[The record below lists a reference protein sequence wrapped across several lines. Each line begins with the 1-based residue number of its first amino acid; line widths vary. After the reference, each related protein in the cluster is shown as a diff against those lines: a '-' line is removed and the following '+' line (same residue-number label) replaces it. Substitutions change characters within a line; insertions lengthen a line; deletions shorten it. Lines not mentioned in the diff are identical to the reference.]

1 MIGKSWEFTKNGH
14 SFHITIGDVSAYQV
28 QTSVVV
34 DRIKKTV
41 IKKIK
46 SGTLVFRDAII
57 IQHQEQER
65 MICGVKLDTTDPS
78 AQEMVGYYNSCE
90 QLRQSMYDQEYQD
103 IMDGKEPLDYRYVE
117 GEYCSGNI
125 VFGISE
131 KVVMDLHCAHHV
143 DGFGT
148 VIDARF
154 STPNIADMKQY
165 YQEWLAEQAEKEA
178 KKQAKIEAYEKEKA
192 LVLDGVTWD
201 IKEHEWVDE
210 GGPTKRYIHT
220 ITVNGKTYR
229 LQEQNLFDV
238 GRLINPCYA
247 IKPGISSGGMF
258 YRDENNIPC
267 WRRFQP
273 NDATVCR
280 PLEEDELRAYEI
292 VLKYGKF
299 AKSRIRM

>member
-57 IQHQEQER
+57 IQHQGQER

-131 KVVMDLHCAHHV
+131 KVAMDLHCAHHV

-154 STPNIADMKQY
+154 STPNIAGMKQY

-192 LVLDGVTWD
+192 LALDGVTWD
-201 IKEHEWVDE
+201 IKEREWVDE
-210 GGPTKRYIHT
+210 GGDTKLYIHT

-299 AKSRIRM
+299 TKSRIRM

>member
-1 MIGKSWEFTKNGH
+1 MGKSWEFTKNGH

-41 IKKIK
+41 IKKIE

-57 IQHQEQER
+57 IQHQGQER
-65 MICGVKLDTTDPS
+65 MICGVQLDTTDPS

-131 KVVMDLHCAHHV
+131 KVAMDLHCAHHV

-192 LVLDGVTWD
+192 LALAGVTWD